1 MRTEE
6 LEARPLLDILIFYAP
21 RALKTV
27 THCGIKITLR

>member
-1 MRTEE
+1 MRT
-6 LEARPLLDILIFYAP
+6 EARPLLDILVIFYAP